1 MQQAQSLSRHFA
13 FYALPTKQSINKTIY
28 QQGRFQINLEPI
40 DTDTISMVFL
50 KGTSAFDWLLCF
62 QINLEAIDTDATS
75 TESK

>member
-1 MQQAQSLSRHFA
+1 
-13 FYALPTKQSINKTIY
+13 
-28 QQGRFQINLEPI
+28 
-40 DTDTISMVFL
+40 FL